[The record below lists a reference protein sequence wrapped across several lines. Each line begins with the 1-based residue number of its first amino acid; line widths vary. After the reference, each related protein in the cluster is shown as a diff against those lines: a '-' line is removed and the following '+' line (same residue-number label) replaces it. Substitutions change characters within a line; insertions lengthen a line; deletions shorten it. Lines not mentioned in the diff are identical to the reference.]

1 MGKQKF
7 LQYKTLVFFYE
18 NKCFPCVKLLF
29 YTMKNHKYLYIKILH
44 IYIVKLIF
52 YLYKERKKNGLIIYV
67 ECRKFL

>member
-29 YTMKNHKYLYIKILH
+29 YTIKNHKYLY
-44 IYIVKLIF
+44 
-52 YLYKERKKNGLIIYV
+52 V
-67 ECRKFL
+67 ENSFDGMAKTLTKSGK

>member
-29 YTMKNHKYLYIKILH
+29 YTIKNTNTYI
-44 IYIVKLIF
+44 LIF

>member
-29 YTMKNHKYLYIKILH
+29 YTYI
-44 IYIVKLIF
+44 LIF

>member
-18 NKCFPCVKLLF
+18 NKCFLCVKLLF
-29 YTMKNHKYLYIKILH
+29 YTIKNHK
-44 IYIVKLIF
+44 

>member
-29 YTMKNHKYLYIKILH
+29 YTIKNPKDKAIFCQEQLY
-44 IYIVKLIF
+44 
-52 YLYKERKKNGLIIYV
+52 
-67 ECRKFL
+67 

>member
-29 YTMKNHKYLYIKILH
+29 YTIKNHNTYI
-44 IYIVKLIF
+44 LIF

>member
-29 YTMKNHKYLYIKILH
+29 YT
-44 IYIVKLIF
+44 
-52 YLYKERKKNGLIIYV
+52 KKNYKYQLIS
-67 ECRKFL
+67 FLNDI

>member
-29 YTMKNHKYLYIKILH
+29 YTIKNHKYLYINLFLH
-44 IYIVKLIF
+44 TKDF
-52 YLYKERKKNGLIIYV
+52 KQMGKKS
-67 ECRKFL
+67 

>member
-29 YTMKNHKYLYIKILH
+29 YTITNTYI
-44 IYIVKLIF
+44 LIF

>member
-29 YTMKNHKYLYIKILH
+29 YTIKNHKYLYICLFL
-44 IYIVKLIF
+44 IYLDTFFV
-52 YLYKERKKNGLIIYV
+52 YKRN
-67 ECRKFL
+67 R

>member
-18 NKCFPCVKLLF
+18 NKCFLCVKLLF
-29 YTMKNHKYLYIKILH
+29 YTIKNTNTYI
-44 IYIVKLIF
+44 LIF

>member
-29 YTMKNHKYLYIKILH
+29 YTIKNHKYLYINILS
-44 IYIVKLIF
+44 I
-52 YLYKERKKNGLIIYV
+52 
-67 ECRKFL
+67 